1 LTRQIAV
8 GASANNPWKKLMRNK
23 LLSLALLCFLH
34 TIFTGT
40 AGAETPAITD
50 IPLGTPDGFSAAAI
64 ESVGNGKYCVSGSV
78 YDDAG
83 PSESATVILVD
94 STKRRVLW
102 KTRIPYAPDYVGNSA
117 TNCTI
122 DGTAYY
128 VLSRERT
135 NSSEALNQTRITLN
149 KLSTNGK
156 LLRQQPIGVGF
167 DEWSY
172 LLNVR
177 PDTISIVGGTSA
189 TLNRGG
195 KIATF
200 VVQFNSGLA
209 QTKSVKLDS
218 GAFWTGS
225 SAKLNGQYL
234 LVSGPF
240 FPNTNSSSGHE
251 GLATSKIDVGTSK
264 YLWSSYVAP
273 ADARQAM
280 SVFASDNTTYTAALT
295 ATDLDVSV
303 VDHAG
308 KAVNRF
314 TMKKPLCS
322 IKALTL
328 DAGLLKMFG
337 SSCKGQSSSAI
348 ATIDLGTKEVLVHQL
363 DGDVSAPLFDGESWV
378 GIVNTQA
385 RGEVLRHSV
394 Q

>member
-1 LTRQIAV
+1 
-8 GASANNPWKKLMRNK
+8 M
-23 LLSLALLCFLH
+23 
-34 TIFTGT
+34 
-40 AGAETPAITD
+40 D
-50 IPLGTPDGFSAAAI
+50 IPLATPDGFSALSI

-83 PSESATVILVD
+83 PSESAMVLLVD
-94 STKRRVLW
+94 STKRQVIW
-102 KTRIPYAPDYVGNSA
+102 KTRIPYVQDYVGNSA
-117 TNCTI
+117 TNCKS
-122 DGTAYY
+122 DGSAYY
-128 VLSRERT
+128 VLSKERT

-156 LLRQQPIGVGF
+156 LLRQQPIEVGF
-167 DEWSY
+167 DEWPY
-172 LLNVR
+172 LLDVR
-177 PDTISIVGGTSA
+177 LDTIYIAGGTSA

-195 KIATF
+195 KFATF

-209 QTKSVKLDS
+209 QTKSAKLDS

-225 SAKLNGQYL
+225 IAKLNGQHL
-234 LVSGPF
+234 LVSGQF
-240 FPNTNSSSGHE
+240 LPNTNSSSGHE
-251 GLATSKIDVGTSK
+251 GLATSTIDLGTSK

-273 ADARQAM
+273 VDTRQAM

-295 ATDLDVSV
+295 ATDLAVSV

-308 KAVNRF
+308 ETVNRF

-328 DAGLLKMFG
+328 DAGVLKIFG

-348 ATIDLGTKEVLVHQL
+348 ATINLGTKTALAHQL
-363 DGDVSAPLFDGESWV
+363 ESDVSAPLFDGQSWV

-385 RGEVLRHSV
+385 YGEVFRRGA